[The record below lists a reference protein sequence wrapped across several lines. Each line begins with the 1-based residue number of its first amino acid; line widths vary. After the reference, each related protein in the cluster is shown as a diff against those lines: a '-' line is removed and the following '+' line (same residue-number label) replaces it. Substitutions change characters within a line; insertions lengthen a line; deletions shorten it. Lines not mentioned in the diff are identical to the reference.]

1 MIALVLIAIVG
12 LASAVLYLLG
22 RRWIDAMLVLV
33 AAAALAGLVGRF
45 SVPASP
51 MASVTIDSFKPP
63 PAIGDAAVVRLSG
76 DGLRAAQ
83 WHDLPARELDWK
95 APAGDV
101 LRLDFPRLATAGRMF
116 RLSASMPTAAS
127 RRLQLLAENGQV
139 VAEAAGKGAALTVQW
154 LPPVAE
160 TLLFK
165 ARLLDAAGK
174 VVAQGPVPFEVRDAA
189 PLLVQGRFGSPSFD
203 ANALNTLLAKSG
215 AVIDWQV
222 TLGKTVTRSETARA
236 AMARPDLLV
245 MDAAHVE
252 RMSDTARKAML
263 AQVAAG
269 SSLIVLAANARD
281 PQFWTRTLQ
290 LPLREQP
297 DSKPSGAP
305 LALLSAPYNPAGRI
319 AGAWSAAGERAWS
332 RPWEQGRVV
341 WVGVSDWHRYAIGA
355 PLALGV
361 WWQDVL
367 DRAGVRR
374 EETMVLLDPQEM
386 PLPGQRLEV
395 CAQGVSGEVSF
406 PALKQTLAWQR
417 RPDKADAAC
426 VAVWPQAPGWLKLQT
441 GDQPAIAAQLYVYGK
456 DDWPLWQK
464 AQRRDATARYAA
476 RTPSAPGSASHPVPG
491 WPFALLLAA
500 SMLLLWW
507 RERR

>member
-12 LASAVLYLLG
+12 VASALLYLFG
-22 RRWIDAMLVLV
+22 RRWIDALLVLI
-33 AAAALAGLVGRF
+33 ASAALAGLVGKF
-45 SVPASP
+45 AVPASP
-51 MASVTIDSFKPP
+51 MASVTIDSAGQAPN
-63 PAIGDAAVVRLSG
+63 IDNAAVVRLNG
-76 DGLRAAQ
+76 DGPRAAQ
-83 WHDLPARELDWK
+83 WHDLPARRLDWK
-95 APAGDV
+95 APAGEV
-101 LRLDFPRLATAGRMF
+101 LRLDFPRLVTPGRMF
-116 RLSASMPTAAS
+116 RLSATMPAAAS

-139 VAEAAGKGAALTVQW
+139 VAEAAGNGAALTVQW

-160 TLLFK
+160 TLVFK

-174 VVAQGPVPFEVRDAA
+174 VIAQGPVPFEVREAA
-189 PLLVQGRFGSPSFD
+189 PLQVRGRFGSPSFD
-203 ANALNTLLAKSG
+203 ANALNALLAKSG

-222 TLGKTVTRSETARA
+222 TLGKTVTRSETARLA
-236 AMARPDLLV
+236 IARPDLLV

-252 RMSDTARKAML
+252 RLSDTARKTML

-269 SSLIVLAANARD
+269 SSLVVLAANAQD
-281 PQFWTRTLQ
+281 TQFWTRTLQ

-297 DSKPSGAP
+297 DAKPSGAP
-305 LALLSAPYNPAGRI
+305 LALQSAPYNPA
-319 AGAWSAAGERAWS
+319 AKATGAWSAAGDRVWS
-332 RPWEQGRVV
+332 RSWEQGRVV

-355 PLALGV
+355 PQALGV

-374 EETMVLLDPQEM
+374 EENMVLLDAEEM

-426 VAVWPQAPGWLKLQT
+426 VAVWPQAPGWLKLQM
-441 GDQPAIAAQLYVYGK
+441 GAQAAQVYVYAQ

-476 RTPSAPGSASHPVPG
+476 RTPSAPGSASHALPS
-491 WPFALLLAA
+491 WPFALLFAA